1 MKKLAL
7 CCCAAFVT
15 FASSCASD
23 RPEVPADQ
31 ATKMR
36 QHRIAPSEDLEE
48 TNRTKLGSPLPPS
61 ANESTWKF

>member
-15 FASSCASD
+15 LFASCSLN

-31 ATKMR
+31 ATKIR
-36 QHRIAPSEDLEE
+36 QHRMAPSEDMDEI
-48 TNRTKLGSPLPPS
+48 NRAKLGSPLPS
-61 ANESTWKF
+61 ANDSSWKF